1 MCFNEEELA
10 LMKNREW
17 EEEKRQKGIIKEIQE
32 KERRDMI
39 RKKRENEKEEF
50 YRRLEESKQKFVD
63 AQNNLE
69 QVIGKQ
75 KIEKKVSFNYLVS
88 TKVDLSNLK
97 MELLN
102 VISQVIHTEED
113 VEEVA
118 DKRRKVQH
126 ALEEMERREEEFKVL
141 HERDQQ
147 MREEQATKRKEDM
160 EQQIKGTIL
169 SSNR

>member
-1 MCFNEEELA
+1 M
-10 LMKNREW
+10 
-17 EEEKRQKGIIKEIQE
+17 IQ
-32 KERRDMI
+32 
-39 RKKRENEKEEF
+39 KKRENEKEEF
-50 YRRLEESKQKFVD
+50 YRRLEESKQKFAD

-88 TKVDLSNLK
+88 TKVDLINFK
-97 MELLN
+97 MELLI
-102 VISQVIHTEED
+102 VIIQVIHTEDD
-113 VEEVA
+113 VEGVD